1 MNEAHLRP
9 TSYSRLEGPTMDYAT
24 LAATTA
30 RLGFRPQDVAE
41 TVGMDA
47 RRFRRIRT
55 GKYEVPAWL
64 AEKVTSWAQEVDAD
78 ADTALGLRLA
88 EHKSTGR
95 PVTLTRYPAKGFL
108 ARAEHGVKAT
118 SVETWDA
125 YLALITLEL
134 DAAGVPYTFTTRS
147 WA

>member
-1 MNEAHLRP
+1 
-9 TSYSRLEGPTMDYAT
+9 MDYAT

-55 GKYEVPAWL
+55 GKYEVPDWL

-78 ADTALGLRLA
+78 ADTALGRHLA
-88 EHKSTGR
+88 EHESTGE

-125 YLALITLEL
+125 YLALITLGL
-134 DAAGVPYTFTTRS
+134 DIAGVPYTFTTRS

>member
-1 MNEAHLRP
+1 
-9 TSYSRLEGPTMDYAT
+9 MDYAT

-55 GKYEVPAWL
+55 GKYEVPDWL

-78 ADTALGLRLA
+78 ADTALDLHLA
-88 EHKSTGR
+88 EHEATGEA
-95 PVTLTRYPAKGFL
+95 VTLTRYPAKGFL

>member
-1 MNEAHLRP
+1 
-9 TSYSRLEGPTMDYAT
+9 MDYAT

-55 GKYEVPAWL
+55 GKYEVPDWL
-64 AEKVTSWAQEVDAD
+64 GEKVTSWAQEVDTD
-78 ADTALGLRLA
+78 AEAALGLHLA
-88 EHKSTGR
+88 EHEATGE
-95 PVTLTRYPAKGFL
+95 PVTLTRYPAKGYL
-108 ARAEHGVKAT
+108 ARTEHGIKAT

-125 YLALITLEL
+125 YLALITLGL
-134 DAAGVPYTFTTRS
+134 DAAGVPYHFTTRS